1 METPDSPFASDER
14 LLTEAEVCEFLRIK
28 PRQLYAWRI
37 QGFIPYIKIGRALR
51 FRGSEIEAA
60 VERMSIGGE

>member
-1 METPDSPFASDER
+1 METPDSPLPSEDR
-14 LLTEAEVCEFLRIK
+14 LLTEREVCEFLRIK

-51 FRGSEIEAA
+51 FRRCKIEDA
-60 VERMSIGGE
+60 VKRMSLGGE